1 MPEPAQQPIAILV
14 VDDHSLFRE
23 SVARLLGTEVG
34 FAVIGDC
41 GSIDE
46 ALALLGQEHVD
57 VVLLDFD
64 LGRRNGADFMRLAR
78 QRGFRGKVLVVTAGV
93 DERDAASLIHSGVSG
108 IFMKHN
114 SAVLLGQGIR
124 DVVAGKVWFDRELLQ
139 RVLSGRAGMPPKVPV
154 PRFTQRE
161 REVLSYVFEGLANK
175 EIAGRIGIS
184 ESSVKATLQQL
195 FGKTGVRTRSQLVRI
210 ALEQYK
216 DLI

>member
-1 MPEPAQQPIAILV
+1 MPEPATQPIAILV

-46 ALALLGQEHVD
+46 ALALLRQEHVD
-57 VVLLDFD
+57 IVLLDFD
-64 LGRRNGADFMRLAR
+64 LGRRNGADFMALAR

-93 DERDAASLIHSGVSG
+93 DERDAASLIQSGVSG

-114 SAVLLGQGIR
+114 SAVLLAQGIR

-139 RVLSGRAGMPPKVPV
+139 RALSGRAGMPSKAPEPG
-154 PRFTQRE
+154 FTQRE